1 MITAFKNSV
10 FVCIA
15 PHPDDETLGCGGLLL
30 RAKALGAKIYWAII
44 TEVKGKGSEIN
55 EFRKLRDT
63 EISKVASFYNFDAV
77 YELKFESAGLCSRAQ
92 LKLIPQLTKIIHE
105 TKCSHLLVPY
115 RNDIHSDHK
124 IVHDAALS
132 ASKSF
137 RSKSI
142 VEILMYETLS
152 ETDFSIRYDDPGF
165 KPNVFIN
172 IEDYL
177 KDKIKI
183 LSLYKSEIHPLPFPR
198 SIAAIEALAT
208 LRGVQANVSAAEAF
222 ISLKRIIA

>member
-1 MITAFKNSV
+1 MTQDFNDSV
-10 FVCIA
+10 LVCIA
-15 PHPDDETLGCGGLLL
+15 PHPDDETLGCAGFLL
-30 RAKALGAKIYWAII
+30 RAKALGAKIYWVII
-44 TEVKGKGSEIN
+44 TEVKGTDPEVV
-55 EFRKLRDT
+55 EFRKKRDA
-63 EISKVASFYNFDAV
+63 EIQQVSELYNFDAV
-77 YELKFESAGLCSRAQ
+77 YELKFESAALCCREQ
-92 LKLIPQLTKIIHE
+92 LKLIPLLSEIIDE
-105 TKCSHLLVPY
+105 TQCSHLLVPY

-137 RSKSI
+137 RSKSV

-177 KDKIKI
+177 AKKIEI
-183 LSLYKSEIHPLPFPR
+183 LSIFESEIYPMPFPR
-198 SIAAIEALAT
+198 SISATEALAT
-208 LRGVQANVSAAEAF
+208 LRGVQANVTSAEAF
-222 ISLKRIIA
+222 VSLKRIIK